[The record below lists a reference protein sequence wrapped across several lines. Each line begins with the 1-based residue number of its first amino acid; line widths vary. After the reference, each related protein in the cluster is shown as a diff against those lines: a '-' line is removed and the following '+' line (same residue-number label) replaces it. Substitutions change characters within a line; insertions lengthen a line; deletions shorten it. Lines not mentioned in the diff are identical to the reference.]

1 MYVIFFT
8 FFIIVSIS
16 INFMILTQKGKMLEI
31 NDFYNIK
38 DKNKLFFFNVLKN
51 NLTNKVISILSLFFF
66 FINLILC
73 NLITLKK

>member
-1 MYVIFFT
+1 
-8 FFIIVSIS
+8 
-16 INFMILTQKGKMLEI
+16 MILTQKGKMLEI